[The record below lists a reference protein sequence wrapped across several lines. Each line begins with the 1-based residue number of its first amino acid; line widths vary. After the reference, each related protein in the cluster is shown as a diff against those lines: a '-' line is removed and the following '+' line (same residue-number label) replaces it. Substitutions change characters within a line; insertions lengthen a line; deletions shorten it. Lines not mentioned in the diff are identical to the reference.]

1 MEEKHFGKGNDGKS
15 TLSSQFKISKSDP
28 RFSAI
33 GTLDEL
39 AAEVYL
45 CLAANSDMSYGA
57 GFNVDCDAASDG
69 DFEAAMREVLGAI
82 GKISDGMAYPRDSR
96 YAVTEN
102 ELSRV
107 NELIAALPLDGYAF
121 FSADSAGSRE
131 LFEKCGLSK
140 CLAGA
145 SGGEVFVESVEERE
159 DGTHIAMNIGGK
171 AYSFT
176 TELRGRANAG
186 NICLAAAVAL
196 KTGVSPERIVVA
208 AERLKPSPHRLEV
221 IRANGV
227 IIIDD
232 SYNANVESV
241 KAAAEVLGCF
251 KGKKYVVTPGV
262 VEGGASAEKINADVG
277 EILSRVADEIIAVGF
292 NSADIAEGAYKGAD
306 KGTYKRTAVVEA
318 NNIEEA
324 KTILNAKLK
333 KGDAVL
339 FLNDIPDRYGA

>member
-1 MEEKHFGKGNDGKS
+1 M
-15 TLSSQFKISKSDP
+15 
-28 RFSAI
+28 
-33 GTLDEL
+33 
-39 AAEVYL
+39 
-45 CLAANSDMSYGA
+45 
-57 GFNVDCDAASDG
+57 
-69 DFEAAMREVLGAI
+69 
-82 GKISDGMAYPRDSR
+82 
-96 YAVTEN
+96 
-102 ELSRV
+102 
-107 NELIAALPLDGYAF
+107 
-121 FSADSAGSRE
+121 
-131 LFEKCGLSK
+131 
-140 CLAGA
+140 
-145 SGGEVFVESVEERE
+145 FVESVEERE

-292 NSADIAEGAYKGAD
+292 NSADIAEGADKGAD
-306 KGTYKRTAVVEA
+306 KGTHKRTAVVEA